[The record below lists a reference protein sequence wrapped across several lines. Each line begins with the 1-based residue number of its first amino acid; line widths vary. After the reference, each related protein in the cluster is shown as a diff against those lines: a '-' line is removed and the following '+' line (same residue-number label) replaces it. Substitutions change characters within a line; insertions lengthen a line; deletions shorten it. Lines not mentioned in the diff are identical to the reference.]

1 MINIIERQT
10 SDSEE
15 SGAAETFLEP
25 ISMMNKMSFKF
36 HIFIFGNK
44 TKMYFL
50 WVCIPKVSL

>member
-50 WVCIPKVSL
+50 